1 MEEQIMNYIVQ
12 YGPGV
17 AAVLAVIV
25 AEVIGN
31 VRSSGLFK
39 TFKKTAMTE
48 SDEKIKEIAENNR
61 LLREQNETLKKQNG
75 ELREMIGEMKAENIE
90 LKKSHKA
97 LIARVSHVEFR
108 EK

>member
-17 AAVLAVIV
+17 VAIIAVTI
-25 AEVIGN
+25 AEVIGGI
-31 VRSSGLFK
+31 RSSGLFK

-48 SDEKIKEIAENNR
+48 SDNKIKEMSENNK
-61 LLREQNETLKKQNG
+61 LLKEQNETLKKQNA